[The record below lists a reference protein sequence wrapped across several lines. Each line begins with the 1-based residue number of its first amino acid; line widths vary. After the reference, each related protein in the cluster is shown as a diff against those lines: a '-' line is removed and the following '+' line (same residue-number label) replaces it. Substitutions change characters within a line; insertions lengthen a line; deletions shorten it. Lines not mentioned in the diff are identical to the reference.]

1 MSTIHTPGRVTFK
14 EDLDANHYF
23 MVDENNHW
31 WMKLLVNGEQINER
45 QIANFRRL
53 AACWNWCIDIPT
65 DKLETKSIDEYV
77 SEQAFLT
84 GMAPAGDAFGFG
96 LNGLA
101 CQMLAASFA
110 GQFVGSGAVNFL
122 EVNMSHPEIG
132 PFTVTIQRHQGK
144 TPGQMKAEVEQK
156 LEAERASLFAESQ
169 RKQQLE
175 ARVNELESQ
184 ELSWR
189 KAMLSERKK
198 VDNLLSWMEHIQ
210 RAALDVS
217 VERTAIHDAAVKAMS
232 EADSDAAIAAVKG
245 SA

>member
-1 MSTIHTPGRVTFK
+1 MSDDARTNSRITFK
-14 EDLDANHYF
+14 EDHDANHYF

-31 WMKLLVNGEQINER
+31 WMKLLVNGEQITER
-45 QIANFRRL
+45 QEANMRRL
-53 AACWNWCIDIPT
+53 AASWNWCLDIPI

-132 PFTVTIQRHQGK
+132 PFTVTILRHQGK
-144 TPGQMKAEVEQK
+144 TPGQMKAEVEQQ

-175 ARVNELESQ
+175 QQCAQ
-184 ELSWR
+184 
-189 KAMLSERKK
+189 
-198 VDNLLSWMEHIQ
+198 LL
-210 RAALDVS
+210 AAL
-217 VERTAIHDAAVKAMS
+217 EAAKAPLEMYR
-232 EADSDAAIAAVKG
+232 AYGWTDRNGVIGKVDAAIAEVKG